1 MYDGGGHIVLCS
13 SVVSDRPRELNASAR
28 GHGTAWHTAHSSR
41 ALLPRAL
48 TPASALVTSPCT
60 TRVAALA
67 PQAPWVSRQDVGQS
81 LPLPEWRWMGVTHLG
96 DVSPSCADDT
106 YDGETDSGDEGVSL
120 SSRDDTDPA
129 TSDSEPD
136 VCGNFAGDGD
146 ASVVENQTACRRPVF
161 VSLDGQEAV
170 CARYQSHLA
179 CVCAVLRCS
188 PDDAALLLRH
198 FKWNV
203 SRVSEEY
210 FSVRGGPQGPARAE
224 RLSLTGPRRSLHQLS
239 TPFTP
244 PLSPL
249 PPVSGREQRATS
261 SRPAAAG
268 V

>member
-1 MYDGGGHIVLCS
+1 
-13 SVVSDRPRELNASAR
+13 
-28 GHGTAWHTAHSSR
+28 
-41 ALLPRAL
+41 
-48 TPASALVTSPCT
+48 
-60 TRVAALA
+60 
-67 PQAPWVSRQDVGQS
+67 
-81 LPLPEWRWMGVTHLG
+81 MGVTHLG

-120 SSRDDTDPA
+120 SSQGDTDPA

-210 FSVRGGPQGPARAE
+210 FSVRGGHQACPKAT
-224 RLSLTGPRRSLHQLS
+224 LTGPRHS
-239 TPFTP
+239 
-244 PLSPL
+244 L
-249 PPVSGREQRATS
+249 PPPDAHSVPSPTCLRTRTACDKQPACRRWRPRRCSPRKTTS
-261 SRPAAAG
+261 R
-268 V
+268 